1 LWEISR
7 HILVWYYST
16 MSQIQVVYGSLTTS
30 VAILLSVE
38 IGALVLLLGA
48 QVIAEY
54 ECIGH
59 EPAEAAGQPL
69 RTESPR

>member
-1 LWEISR
+1 
-7 HILVWYYST
+7 

-54 ECIGH
+54 ERIGH
-59 EPAEAAGQPL
+59 EPVKAAGEPL
-69 RTESPR
+69 RTEGPQ

>member
-1 LWEISR
+1 
-7 HILVWYYST
+7 

-54 ECIGH
+54 ERIGH
-59 EPAEAAGQPL
+59 EPADTAGQPL
-69 RTESPR
+69 RTEGPR

>member
-1 LWEISR
+1 MTH
-7 HILVWYYST
+7 HIFVWYYTS

-30 VAILLSVE
+30 VVILLSME

-54 ECIGH
+54 ERIGH
-59 EPAEAAGQPL
+59 EPIEAVGEPMKNEA
-69 RTESPR
+69 PR